1 MGNKII
7 TEEDFWECTG
17 GLMPVPLQSSQRL
30 VYTNGRKAKKYITL
44 ADKSTVSWVDFG
56 CKKLILLYAVIAA
69 VAALCAATGGVALIA
84 ICALA
89 GAAGAMWGAVV
100 GSLLCGQLAAMA
112 RVWCSSKD
120 DFQILGINTIT
131 GKDTMQCLAFTFI
144 GQNPETIT
152 YKPGVKSWSQA
163 LATGAANLIGG
174 LFEGMMY
181 GACIGSAFAA
191 GAALAGGASAGGGLA
206 GMGRVALN
214 FIKSI
219 PRNILTNIA
228 ESYSA
233 MGMGMRGVMS
243 AQSALTTYGELG
255 DEMTREDLGNAVSRG
270 FWSMETGTYESGKNI
285 LTGNGKMED
294 YMGIALNLTPTGQG
308 AREVF
313 PHNSN
318 YQKMGIV
325 PDNLAGKM
333 DLDGGVKKAPDADG
347 GVKKSVSD
355 DGLPVKKQ
363 GSSKSRKPK
372 GKNGKAYEKTKLV
385 DIVKE
390 RAENIMKYS
399 SATKRGPCLTGIYD
413 KVTGEISFGQNFNL
427 RTVEGRKSFELF
439 KRDAHPIIK
448 ARIEAYQKKIADGS
462 INPNPSDGTPG
473 AHSEIVALDNALKSR
488 EKRTGK
494 PATQDIL
501 GEFELH
507 NRSMSNNRPN
517 ETMHRCGNC
526 DNLTKGVDVVGGHD

>member
-56 CKKLILLYAVIAA
+56 CKKLMLLYAVIAA
-69 VAALCAATGGVALIA
+69 VAAAIAALCAATGGAALIA

-255 DEMTREDLGNAVSRG
+255 DEMTRED
-270 FWSMETGTYESGKNI
+270 
-285 LTGNGKMED
+285 
-294 YMGIALNLTPTGQG
+294 
-308 AREVF
+308 
-313 PHNSN
+313 
-318 YQKMGIV
+318 
-325 PDNLAGKM
+325 
-333 DLDGGVKKAPDADG
+333 
-347 GVKKSVSD
+347 
-355 DGLPVKKQ
+355 
-363 GSSKSRKPK
+363 
-372 GKNGKAYEKTKLV
+372 
-385 DIVKE
+385 
-390 RAENIMKYS
+390 
-399 SATKRGPCLTGIYD
+399 
-413 KVTGEISFGQNFNL
+413 
-427 RTVEGRKSFELF
+427 
-439 KRDAHPIIK
+439 
-448 ARIEAYQKKIADGS
+448 
-462 INPNPSDGTPG
+462 
-473 AHSEIVALDNALKSR
+473 
-488 EKRTGK
+488 
-494 PATQDIL
+494 
-501 GEFELH
+501 
-507 NRSMSNNRPN
+507 
-517 ETMHRCGNC
+517 
-526 DNLTKGVDVVGGHD
+526 